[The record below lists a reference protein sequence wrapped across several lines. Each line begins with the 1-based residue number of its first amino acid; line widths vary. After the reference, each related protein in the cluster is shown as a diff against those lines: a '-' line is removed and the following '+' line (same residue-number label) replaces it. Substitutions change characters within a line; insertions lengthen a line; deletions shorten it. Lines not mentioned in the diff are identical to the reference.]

1 MKKEYVSNQ
10 SQYMFN
16 ILSLRGWYIG
26 SAKYV
31 VKAPKF
37 PIAYPFIV

>member
-16 ILSLRGWYIG
+16 ILNLPRWYIG
-26 SAKYV
+26 SAKYC
-31 VKAPKF
+31 APGT
-37 PIAYPFIV
+37 